1 MTTKEMLES
10 VFIKDNGS
18 FNIIVEDMRRK
29 ANKGLLQET
38 PDELENLVQGVY
50 DREAMYELLES
61 EADDAIDRLSYLIEE

>member
-10 VFIKDNGS
+10 AFIKDNGS

-38 PDELENLVQGVY
+38 PDELESLIQGVY